1 MRTLSRVRAHHR
13 AFGFQRGA
21 ARVSSSGRSSR
32 PIARRPLP
40 ARSARPTVVTVK
52 VQRPTPPRTAHRAR
66 SRARRRRKAKVCA
79 LMSRARAQS
88 ACSRIL
94 PNSAGPPRT
103 LVADLENRWGSSRLM
118 LGERRGGRKM
128 VETRV
133 LGPTLCVRTVPA
145 FGVFPQV
152 DVMAEADGN
161 RTRQERDALLNGFED
176 LNSPA
181 NAGNNTKAA
190 GGRLRRLTVDGNRG
204 VHSNA
209 DNGHSVPAT
218 VPTPG
223 RPSHS
228 RLRGPSQTSAQ
239 LRAGTQ
245 ARNHSRSVQPSA
257 GHIVS

>member
-176 LNSPA
+176 RGAHQDPDAS
-181 NAGNNTKAA
+181 
-190 GGRLRRLTVDGNRG
+190 GRMVP
-204 VHSNA
+204 
-209 DNGHSVPAT
+209 VPA
-218 VPTPG
+218 
-223 RPSHS
+223 R
-228 RLRGPSQTSAQ
+228 R
-239 LRAGTQ
+239 RAGLVDSGMETGSEVRQ
-245 ARNHSRSVQPSA
+245 GRHEHPLDVGRVR
-257 GHIVS
+257 